1 MKISIIPTTRKSKNK
16 WQSQE
21 IHWIMV
27 LTELRISEIDFS
39 RGALEVCIWDC
50 GPHYKT
56 ST

>member
-16 WQSQE
+16 SESRE
-21 IHWIMV
+21 IHWLAM
-27 LTELRISEIDFS
+27 LTELRISEMDFP

-50 GPHYKT
+50 GPHCKT